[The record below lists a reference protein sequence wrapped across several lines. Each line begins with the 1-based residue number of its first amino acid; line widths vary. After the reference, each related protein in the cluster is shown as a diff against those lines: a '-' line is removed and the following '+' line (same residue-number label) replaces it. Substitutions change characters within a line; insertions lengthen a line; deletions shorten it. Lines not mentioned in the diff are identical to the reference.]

1 MIEAIVL
8 AGGKSSRMQTNKMLL
23 TVDGTPVILHTI
35 SYLRPFVSKVIVV
48 TGKYHKE
55 ISELLNREEKVQIV
69 ENKDYELGMF
79 SSVKAG
85 VRETTTDF
93 LLTPGDCPFVSEETI
108 EKILKGSGK
117 IRVVRYHGEDGH
129 PIYISKEY
137 KEEILNFPLDSNL
150 KVFRDSKN
158 YEIIDVEDRNILV
171 NLNNVLDLEKVR

>member
-23 TVDGTPVILHTI
+23 TVDGIPVILHTI

-55 ISELLNREEKVQIV
+55 ISELLKGEEKVQIV

-85 VRETTTDF
+85 VR
-93 LLTPGDCPFVSEETI
+93 ETI

-171 NLNNVLDLEKVR
+171 NLNDVLDLEKVR